1 MFCPSPISSVEPHLE
16 SIKQHLVR
24 DFRLAVA
31 LWVCQGGIHIPDAE
45 LLAEVF
51 EEVGIEL
58 SPIVRDQSSWDP
70 KSCDDVLLHKVPRI
84 LLGDGGQRF
93 GLVPLGEII
102 VATSY
107 SLELGGVVPRCPSP
121 TEQRAMG

>member
-1 MFCPSPISSVEPHLE
+1 M
-16 SIKQHLVR
+16 
-24 DFRLAVA
+24 
-31 LWVCQGGIHIPDAE
+31 WVCQGGIHIPDAE

-58 SPIVRDQSSWDP
+58 STVVLDESSWDP

-107 SLELGGVVPRCPSP
+107 SLEFGVADRRCPDP
-121 TEQRAMG
+121 TERKATGWIEGLGPALADGESVRISGTFLHFLA